1 MTTPGGQLTPGDE
14 SNPPVYGVPDGAYV
28 GTAGAP
34 NAITDLNNLT
44 ESEAKARIQA
54 EAIPSFNRQRDAAWG
69 VFNDIAYAI
78 TGVQVDANGNPITH
92 IQDWATK
99 DLHNLGEVI
108 QDYGSAIEDLGKDR
122 VMPWAVPTV
131 APLSESLNRR
141 ADATFQLQGFMSL
154 DNPLTGRSAREG
166 NPYSEYPNIH
176 DHGPGTYRA
185 DARLAEGWAEGNR
198 TYLAFITPSVTR
210 LYNGIDFMVGATTGT
225 PAVLDFALFRTD
237 ENRQL
242 TSLIGVQRVQP
253 AEVGN
258 GRQVISRTIEPTL
271 VQQGEYI
278 AVAIRQFATGSVR
291 PLLGLYDVDRPL
303 KNSMFPRKITA
314 RRNSTDAIP
323 ETINGETELDFT
335 ADWFIPYI
343 ELSEDVGVDYRVFN
357 ENWPDVG
364 EARRPWVRLTS
375 VGIRSSGGYTAAGGT
390 GVRVS
395 MYDQPL
401 STDRVRIRTS
411 VHKVHDSSEPTTII
425 VRGTS
430 DLRSGIGLQVIPHH
444 DGHSVGRYE
453 LISWSNQSPSRDWMT
468 GVTVLHTINVRPQ
481 AGHQLEIDYLDG
493 LVTVRI
499 NGTEVITEKPV
510 SGQSGA
516 ARRFVGIQL
525 ERTTV
530 FLAGFP
536 SPHLG
541 PWSARDLP
549 ESDGGGEDDEE
560 DEGPIVGD

>member
-1 MTTPGGQLTPGDE
+1 MTSPGGD
-14 SNPPVYGVPDGAYV
+14 VPEGAYV
-28 GTAGAP
+28 GTAGQS
-34 NAITDLNNLT
+34 NSIGRLSDISE
-44 ESEAKARIQA
+44 ESAKSMMQGAA
-54 EAIPSFNRQRDAAWG
+54 APSFNRQRDAAWG

-99 DLHNLGEVI
+99 DLHNLGEVM
-108 QDYGSAIEDLGKDR
+108 QDYGSALEDLGKDR

-154 DNPLTGRSAREG
+154 DNPLTGLSTEVQVVDSTGGSSR
-166 NPYSEYPNIH
+166 H
-176 DHGPGTYRA
+176 THGVGTYRVNT
-185 DARLAEGWAEGNR
+185 RLAEGWAEGNR

-242 TSLIGVQRVQP
+242 TSLIGTQRVQP
-253 AEVGN
+253 GEVGT
-258 GRQVISRTIEPTL
+258 GRQVISRTFEPTL

-291 PLLGLYDVDRPL
+291 PLLGLFDIDRPL
-303 KNSMFPRKITA
+303 KNAMFPRKITA
-314 RRNSTDAIP
+314 RRNSTSAIP
-323 ETINGETELDFT
+323 DTINGETELDFE

-343 ELSEDVGVDYRVFN
+343 ELSEDIGVDYRVFN

-375 VGIRSSGGYTAAGGT
+375 VGIRSSGGYTAAGGS

-395 MYDQPL
+395 MYDRPL

-453 LISWSNQSPSRDWMT
+453 FISWSNQNPGRDWLT
-468 GVTVLHTINVRPQ
+468 GNTLLGVINVRPQ

-525 ERTTV
+525 ERTTI

-549 ESDGGGEDDEE
+549 ESGGGGDDNEE
-560 DEGPIVGD
+560 EGDGPIVGD

>member
-78 TGVQVDANGNPITH
+78 TGVQVDENGNPIQH
-92 IQDWATK
+92 IEDWATK

-108 QDYGSAIEDLGKDR
+108 ADYGSAIEDLGENR

-154 DNPLTGRSAREG
+154 ANPLTGRSTVEG
-166 NPYSEYPNIH
+166 SIAAGTRH
-176 DHGPGTYRA
+176 DHGVGTYA
-185 DARLAEGWAEGNR
+185 VNTRLAEGWTEGNR

-258 GRQVISRTIEPTL
+258 GRQVISRTIEPTI

-291 PLLGLYDVDRPL
+291 PILGLYDVDRPL

-357 ENWPDVG
+357 ENWPDIG
-364 EARRPWVRLTS
+364 AAKRPWVAVTPT
-375 VGIRSSGGYTAAGGT
+375 GIRSSGGYTAAGGT

-411 VHKVHDSSEPTTII
+411 VHRVYASSEPSTII
-425 VRGTS
+425 VRAAS
-430 DLRSGIGLQVIPHH
+430 DMRSGLGLQVIPHD
-444 DGHSVGRYE
+444 DGLSVGRYE
-453 LISWSNQSPSRDWMT
+453 LISWSGQNPNRDWLT
-468 GVTVLHTINVRPQ
+468 GVTVLHTVNVRPA

-499 NGTEVITEKPV
+499 NGTEVVTDRSV
-510 SGQSGA
+510 SGQSGP
-516 ARRFVGIQL
+516 ARRFVGLQL

-530 FLAGFP
+530 FLSGFP
-536 SPHLG
+536 SPQLG

-549 ESDGGGEDDEE
+549 EDSGGGDDDDEE
-560 DEGPIVGD
+560 GEGPIVGD

>member
-1 MTTPGGQLTPGDE
+1 MTSPGGDIPE
-14 SNPPVYGVPDGAYV
+14 GAYV
-28 GTAGAP
+28 GNAGQSNSIARLSD
-34 NAITDLNNLT
+34 ISE
-44 ESEAKARIQA
+44 ESAKAMMQGA
-54 EAIPSFNRQRDAAWG
+54 TAPSFNRQRDAAWG

-78 TGVQVDANGNPITH
+78 TGVQVDENGNPIQH
-92 IQDWATK
+92 IEDWATK

-108 QDYGSAIEDLGKDR
+108 TDYGSAIEDLGKDR

-154 DNPLTGRSAREG
+154 SNPLTGRSAGETSWGDNDNRA
-166 NPYSEYPNIH
+166 H
-176 DHGPGTYRA
+176 DHGVGTYA
-185 DARLAEGWAEGNR
+185 VNARLAEGWAEGNR
-198 TYLAFITPSVTR
+198 TFLAFITPSVTR
-210 LYNGIDFMVGATTGT
+210 LYDGIDFMVGATTGT
-225 PAVLDFALFRTD
+225 PAVMDFALFRTD

-242 TSLIGVQRVQP
+242 TSMIGVQRIEP
-253 AEVGN
+253 AEVGT
-258 GRQVISRTIEPTL
+258 GRQVVSRTFTPTL

-278 AVAIRQFATGSVR
+278 AVAVRQFATGSVR
-291 PLLGLYDVDRPL
+291 PLLGLFDVDRPL

-323 ETINGETELDFT
+323 ETINGETELDFE

-343 ELSEDVGVDYRVFN
+343 ELSEDIGIDYRVFN
-357 ENWPDVG
+357 ENWPNTG
-364 EARRPWVRLTS
+364 AAQRPWVAVTPT
-375 VGIRSSGGYTAAGGT
+375 GIRSSGGYTAAGGT

-411 VHKVHDSSEPTTII
+411 VHRVYASSEPSTII
-425 VRGTS
+425 VRAAS
-430 DLRSGIGLQVIPHH
+430 DMRSGLGLQVIPHD
-444 DGHSVGRYE
+444 DGFSVGRYE
-453 LISWSNQSPSRDWMT
+453 LISWSGQNPNRDWLT
-468 GVTVLHTINVRPQ
+468 GVTVLHTVNVRPA
-481 AGHQLEIDYLDG
+481 AGHQLEVDYLDG

-499 NGTEVITEKPV
+499 NGTEVVTDRSV
-510 SGQSGA
+510 SGQSGP
-516 ARRFVGIQL
+516 ARRFVGLQL

-549 ESDGGGEDDEE
+549 ESDGGGDDDED
-560 DEGPIVGD
+560 DEGPIVGE

>member
-1 MTTPGGQLTPGDE
+1 MTSPGGD
-14 SNPPVYGVPDGAYV
+14 VPEGAYV
-28 GTAGAP
+28 GTAGQS
-34 NAITDLNNLT
+34 NSIGRLSDI
-44 ESEAKARIQA
+44 SEASAKSMMQGAA
-54 EAIPSFNRQRDAAWG
+54 APSFNRQRDAAWG

-78 TGVQVDANGNPITH
+78 TGVQVDENGNPITH

-154 DNPLTGRSAREG
+154 ANPMTGRAEHAGRQGSDTA
-166 NPYSEYPNIH
+166 YYH
-176 DHGPGTYRA
+176 DHAVGTYRV
-185 DARLAEGWAEGNR
+185 DTRLAEGWVEGNR

-242 TSLIGVQRVQP
+242 KSLIGVQRVQP

-291 PLLGLYDVDRPL
+291 PLLGLYDIDRPL

-375 VGIRSSGGYTAAGGT
+375 VGIRSSGGYTAAGGS

-453 LISWSNQSPSRDWMT
+453 LISWSNQNPGRDWMT

-493 LVTVRI
+493 PVTVRI

-560 DEGPIVGD
+560 DEGPIVGE